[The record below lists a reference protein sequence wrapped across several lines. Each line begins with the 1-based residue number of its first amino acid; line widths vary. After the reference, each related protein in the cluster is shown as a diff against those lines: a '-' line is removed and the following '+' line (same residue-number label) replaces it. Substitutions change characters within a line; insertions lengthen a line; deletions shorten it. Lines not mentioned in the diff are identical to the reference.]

1 MEALKLTL
9 EVEDFQGLHTILDV
23 NGILKKVGTKELWLS
38 LIELT
43 LVASLKSRKVG
54 FHIVY

>member
-9 EVEDFQGLHTILDV
+9 EAKGSPRLHTIL
-23 NGILKKVGTKELWLS
+23 NIHGIFKEVGRKELWLG
-38 LIELT
+38 LVELT

-54 FHIVY
+54 FHIV